1 MSDFTH
7 SVWGVRGLHALTL
20 EEESDRSQRLAL
32 ALAER
37 RHELLELGAALDLE
51 KDLVVVI
58 RDLDVKVLDGGG
70 GAIGASVSTSV
81 LSVVRHVDD
90 LELEIL
96 GRSLVAKKFRQ

>member
-1 MSDFTH
+1 MPDFTY
-7 SVWGVRGLHALTL
+7 SVRGVRGLYALTL
-20 EEESDRSQRLAL
+20 EEEPNRSQRLAL

-58 RDLDVKVLDGGG
+58 RHLDIKVLDGGG
-70 GAIGASVSTSV
+70 GGIGASVSTSV

-90 LELEIL
+90 L
-96 GRSLVAKKFRQ
+96 GVGDAR